1 LITVAVVADD
11 VSVTVIDRYA
21 TLRVSTTTMKFTIV
35 ATDKSLDAF
44 TDRYVYASLVS
55 TIVIVNVAVYKVE
68 DAIDP
73 LATAVDVRVIIFAVV
88 STTEAVRTIDQEA
101 TIDPI
106 RMNVATTDLTHTNV
120 TAMTVVVFMID
131 FIPKTAIRPK
141 VILMKTFTV
150 AKGSGHHQF
159 VQFTQLTCL
168 ICNTVTVRDK
178 LLCNKSALTLN
189 KMLNAAS
196 VLIVTKN
203 RNLYI

>member
-1 LITVAVVADD
+1 
-11 VSVTVIDRYA
+11 
-21 TLRVSTTTMKFTIV
+21 MKFTIV

-88 STTEAVRTIDQEA
+88 STTEAVR